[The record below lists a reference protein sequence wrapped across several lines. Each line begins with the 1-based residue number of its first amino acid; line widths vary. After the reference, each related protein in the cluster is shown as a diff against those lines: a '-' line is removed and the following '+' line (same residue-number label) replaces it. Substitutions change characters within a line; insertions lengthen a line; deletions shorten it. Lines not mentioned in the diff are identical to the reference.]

1 MHLTA
6 QLGECYLWV
15 DSLCIEQ
22 DNLVDCKRQIG
33 LMDQIYSNAVI
44 TIVAASGNDAEAGLA
59 GLCTAPRKMVQIK
72 EEINGRTLLITQRLL
87 KGQLLESKWFSRGW
101 TYQEGFLSAR
111 CLIFTDQDCS
121 FVCWQSQFR
130 ESIADIKVRW
140 RDTSQFRSQRHT
152 SALYAALNIPNLPK
166 LVSTFHITLR

>member
-1 MHLTA
+1 
-6 QLGECYLWV
+6 
-15 DSLCIEQ
+15 
-22 DNLVDCKRQIG
+22 VDCKRQIG

-44 TIVAASGNDAEAGLA
+44 TIVAASGNDAEAGL
-59 GLCTAPRKMVQIK
+59 CRAPRKTVQIK

-87 KGQLLESKWFSRGW
+87 KVQLLESKWFSRGW

-111 CLIFTDQDCS
+111 YLIFTDQDCS
-121 FVCWQSQFR
+121 FVCRQSQFR

-140 RDTSQFRSQRHT
+140 RDASQFRPQRHT